1 MQASLFI
8 NSQQQQHVPVF
19 LLKKCSKL
27 YKTELQVGR
36 IALQRLASTRDL
48 STDFDLED
56 VLKILGLIRTNRLAC
71 LFRVFV
77 AV

>member
-56 VLKILGLIRTNRLAC
+56 VLKILSLIRTNRLAC
-71 LFRVFV
+71 LFRVFSRV
-77 AV
+77 